1 MYPRRRAKRRI
12 PPSGT
17 SAFATVFGA
26 RPFVVSVAARLAISA
41 GVSERIRLRPTSG
54 SRWWSR

>member
-26 RPFVVSVAARLAISA
+26 RPFVVSVAARLAIS
-41 GVSERIRLRPTSG
+41 G
-54 SRWWSR
+54 